1 MAKKKMGGLGKGLDS
16 LFADLSDDTGSEASN
31 STLPLREIEPD
42 PEQPRKRFDDD
53 ALNQLADSITEN
65 GLLQP
70 IAVRPKK
77 VGPGYIIIAGERRW
91 RAARLAG
98 LDEVPVIIKDVT
110 DEQAAALA
118 LIENL
123 QREDLDPIEVAEG
136 CRQLIDKYG
145 LTQESAAKK
154 LGGLGKGLDSLFA
167 ELPDISDEPSSSTLP
182 LREIEPDPEQPRKRF
197 DEDALNQL
205 ADSITENGLLQP
217 IAVRPKK
224 VGTGYIIIAGERRW
238 RAARLAGLDEVPVI
252 IKDVTDEQA
261 AALALIENLQR
272 EDLDPIEVAEGCRQ
286 LIDKYGLTQE
296 SAAKKLG
303 KSRSAVTNS
312 LRLLA
317 LPEDVRRMVSAG
329 KLSFGHAKVLL
340 GLPSAELMQQAAAE
354 VVAQNLN
361 VRQTEAL
368 CKKLAKPAKPPKEKD
383 NFTRPKRAVEVEA
396 ALKEVTGSEVHVEY
410 KDGKGSLKIDFY
422 SDDMLQKF
430 VSLLGMYDPE
440 G

>member
-1 MAKKKMGGLGKGLDS
+1 MAKKKLGGLGKGLDS
-16 LFADLSDDTGSEASN
+16 LFADLPEDTGSEASS

-53 ALNQLADSITEN
+53 ALSQLADSITEN

-136 CRQLIDKYG
+136 CKQLIEKYG
-145 LTQESAAKK
+145 LTQESAAK
-154 LGGLGKGLDSLFA
+154 
-167 ELPDISDEPSSSTLP
+167 
-182 LREIEPDPEQPRKRF
+182 R
-197 DEDALNQL
+197 
-205 ADSITENGLLQP
+205 
-217 IAVRPKK
+217 
-224 VGTGYIIIAGERRW
+224 
-238 RAARLAGLDEVPVI
+238 
-252 IKDVTDEQA
+252 
-261 AALALIENLQR
+261 
-272 EDLDPIEVAEGCRQ
+272 
-286 LIDKYGLTQE
+286 
-296 SAAKKLG
+296 LG

-317 LPEDVRRMVSAG
+317 LPEDVRRMVSEG

-340 GLPSAELMQQAAAE
+340 GLPSEELMLQAAEA
-354 VVAQNLN
+354 VVEQNLN

-368 CKKLAKPAKPPKEKD
+368 CKKPAKPPKPKDD
-383 NFTRPKRAVEVEA
+383 NFTRPKRAIEVEA
-396 ALKEVTGSEVHVEY
+396 ALKEVTGSEVHVDY
-410 KDGKGSLKIDFY
+410 KDGRGSLKIDFY
-422 SDDMLQKF
+422 SDEMLQKF

>member
-16 LFADLSDDTGSEASN
+16 LFADLSDDSSSGEASG

-53 ALNQLADSITEN
+53 ALNQLADSIAEN

-145 LTQESAAKK
+145 LTQESAAK
-154 LGGLGKGLDSLFA
+154 
-167 ELPDISDEPSSSTLP
+167 
-182 LREIEPDPEQPRKRF
+182 
-197 DEDALNQL
+197 
-205 ADSITENGLLQP
+205 
-217 IAVRPKK
+217 
-224 VGTGYIIIAGERRW
+224 RR
-238 RAARLAGLDEVPVI
+238 
-252 IKDVTDEQA
+252 
-261 AALALIENLQR
+261 
-272 EDLDPIEVAEGCRQ
+272 
-286 LIDKYGLTQE
+286 
-296 SAAKKLG
+296 G

-317 LPEDVRRMVSAG
+317 LPEEVRHMVSAG

-340 GLPSAELMQQAAAE
+340 GLPNEDLMRQAAEE
-354 VVAQNLN
+354 VLAQNLN

-368 CKKLAKPAKPPKEKD
+368 CKKLTKPPKMPTGVKQD
-383 NFTRPKRAVEVEA
+383 NFTRPKRAIEVEA
-396 ALKEVTGSEVHVEY
+396 ALKEVTGSEVHVDY

-422 SDDMLQKF
+422 SDEMLQKF
-430 VSLLGMYDPE
+430 VSLLGMYDLE
-440 G
+440 N

>member
-70 IAVRPKK
+70 IAVRPKQ
-77 VGPGYIIIAGERRW
+77 VGP
-91 RAARLAG
+91 
-98 LDEVPVIIKDVT
+98 
-110 DEQAAALA
+110 
-118 LIENL
+118 
-123 QREDLDPIEVAEG
+123 
-136 CRQLIDKYG
+136 
-145 LTQESAAKK
+145 
-154 LGGLGKGLDSLFA
+154 
-167 ELPDISDEPSSSTLP
+167 
-182 LREIEPDPEQPRKRF
+182 
-197 DEDALNQL
+197 
-205 ADSITENGLLQP
+205 
-217 IAVRPKK
+217 
-224 VGTGYIIIAGERRW
+224 GYIIIAGERRW

-329 KLSFGHAKVLL
+329 QLSFGHAKVLL
-340 GLPSAELMQQAAAE
+340 GLPNEDLMRQAAAE
-354 VVAQNLN
+354 VAAQNLN

-368 CKKLAKPAKPPKEKD
+368 CKKLTKPAKPPKEKDD

-396 ALKEVTGSEVHVEY
+396 ALKEVTGSEVHVDY

>member
-1 MAKKKMGGLGKGLDS
+1 MAKKKLGGLGKGLDS
-16 LFADLSDDTGSEASN
+16 LFADLPDDAGGEASS

-70 IAVRPKK
+70 IAVRPKQ
-77 VGPGYIIIAGERRW
+77 VGR
-91 RAARLAG
+91 
-98 LDEVPVIIKDVT
+98 
-110 DEQAAALA
+110 
-118 LIENL
+118 
-123 QREDLDPIEVAEG
+123 
-136 CRQLIDKYG
+136 
-145 LTQESAAKK
+145 
-154 LGGLGKGLDSLFA
+154 
-167 ELPDISDEPSSSTLP
+167 
-182 LREIEPDPEQPRKRF
+182 
-197 DEDALNQL
+197 
-205 ADSITENGLLQP
+205 
-217 IAVRPKK
+217 
-224 VGTGYIIIAGERRW
+224 GYIIIAGERRW

-317 LPEDVRRMVSAG
+317 LPEDVRRMVSGG

-340 GLPSAELMQQAAAE
+340 GLPNEDLMRQAAAE
-354 VVAQNLN
+354 VAAQNLN

-368 CKKLAKPAKPPKEKD
+368 CKKLTKPTKPPKAKDD

-396 ALKEVTGSEVHVEY
+396 ALKEVTGSEVHVDY

-430 VSLLGMYDPE
+430 VSLLGMYDQE